1 MSIFND
7 DEHYLISF
15 VVWMIKLIY
24 EFHIYSP
31 VVDPIEMKTTTTST
45 ATQQMQ
51 MTIVNENNNLS
62 NNNNRRSS
70 IAGIADET
78 GILTQINPSPIIQQQ
93 ASDQLTLMN
102 VSPPPEQHHKSPTTT
117 STGSASAISCGS
129 CSQPICDRYIMK
141 VLDAKYHERCL
152 QCCSCFCNLTNTCYQ
167 RDNKLYCR
175 IDYER

>member
-1 MSIFND
+1 MSIFNYHN
-7 DEHYLISF
+7 DEHLSNQF
-15 VVWMIKLIY
+15 LSEMEKLIY
-24 EFHIYSP
+24 EFFDIYSP
-31 VVDPIEMKTTTTST
+31 VVDPIEMKTTP
-45 ATQQMQ
+45 QQMQ

-62 NNNNRRSS
+62 NNNRRGS

-93 ASDQLTLMN
+93 TSGQMTHMN

-141 VLDAKYHERCL
+141 VVDAKYHERCL
-152 QCCSCFCNLTNTCYQ
+152 QCSSCFCNLTNTCYQ